1 MMKIFIQDLI
11 VIFGSLIVF
20 SCKQKAII
28 ATEETTT
35 STKTPVTITT
45 ISYDPLEEFVELNA
59 TSTFLQ
65 KSYVKSNMI
74 GYIKSVNVKYA
85 DHVNPGQSMFTLQTK
100 EADAI
105 GNTINKLD
113 PSFRFSGVNVV
124 KASSVGYVLELNHQ
138 AGDYVQDGEQLAV
151 ISNVNSFVFL
161 MNVPYEYKQYI
172 TNNKEAELTL
182 PDGTRLLG
190 TVQTSMPFMDSLSQ
204 TQAVAIRIHSP
215 LQIPQNLVARVKIV
229 KTNKAAA
236 ASLPKAA
243 VLSDETQ
250 SEFWV
255 MKLIDDSTAVKV
267 AVKKGIETGN
277 KIEIVSPS
285 FNPSE
290 RFVLT
295 GNYGLADTAKITLP
309 QAANVKTEKDSAAA
323 KK

>member
-1 MMKIFIQDLI
+1 MKIFIKNIHVILLVLI
-11 VIFGSLIVF
+11 IF
-20 SCKQKAII
+20 SCKHKETTS
-28 ATEETTT
+28 TEETKTETT
-35 STKTPVTITT
+35 TPVTVTV

-65 KSYVKSNMI
+65 KSYVKSNLT
-74 GYIKSVNVKYA
+74 GYIKSVTVKYA
-85 DHVNPGQSMFTLQTK
+85 DRVNPGQAMFTLKTK
-100 EADAI
+100 ESDAI

-113 PSFRFSGVNVV
+113 PGFRFSGVNVI
-124 KASSVGYVLELNHQ
+124 KASSGGYVSELNHQ

-151 ISNVNSFVFL
+151 ISNVNSFVFV
-161 MNVPYEYKQYI
+161 MDVPYEYKQYI

-204 TQAVAIRIHSP
+204 TQAVAIRIHS
-215 LQIPQNLVARVKIV
+215 LQQIPQHLVARVKIV
-229 KTNKAAA
+229 KTSKAAA

-255 MKLIDDSTAVKV
+255 MKLINDSIAVKV
-267 AVKKGIETGN
+267 PVKKGIETGD

-290 RFVLT
+290 RFLLT
-295 GNYGLADTAKITLP
+295 GNYGLGDTAKIILP
-309 QAANVKTEKDSAAA
+309 QAVNVKAVKDSAAE

>member
-1 MMKIFIQDLI
+1 MKPLIKYFI
-11 VIFGSLIVF
+11 VIFGTLIVY
-20 SCKQKAII
+20 SCKQKTET
-28 ATEETTT
+28 ATEETKTE
-35 STKTPVTITT
+35 TKTPVTVTSIT
-45 ISYDPLEEFVELNA
+45 YDPLEEFVELNA

-65 KSYVKSNMI
+65 KSYVKSNLT
-74 GYIKSVNVKYA
+74 GYIKSVSVKYA
-85 DHVNPGQSMFTLQTK
+85 DHVNPGQQMFTLKTK
-100 EADAI
+100 ESDAI

-113 PSFRFSGVNVV
+113 PSFRFSGVNVI
-124 KASSVGYVLELNHQ
+124 KASSGGYVSELDHQ

-151 ISNVNSFVFL
+151 ISNVNSFVFV
-161 MNVPYEYKQYI
+161 MDVPYEYKQYI
-172 TNNKEAELTL
+172 TNNKQAELTL

-204 TQAVAIRIHSP
+204 TQAVAIRVNAP
-215 LQIPQNLVARVKIV
+215 KQIPQNLVARVKII
-229 KTNKAAA
+229 KTSKAAA

-255 MKLIDDSTAVKV
+255 MKLINDSTAVKV
-267 AVKKGIETGN
+267 TVKKGIETGD

-295 GNYGLADTAKITLP
+295 GNYGLTDTAKISLP
-309 QAANVKTEKDSAAA
+309 QAGKTNTEKDSAAE

>member
-1 MMKIFIQDLI
+1 MQHLKKYIFCLLSAGLL
-11 VIFGSLIVF
+11 VTG
-20 SCKQKAII
+20 CKQKAT
-28 ATEETTT
+28 ATEETTIE
-35 STKTPVTITT
+35 TKTPVTITT

-65 KSYVKSNMI
+65 KSYVKSNLT

-85 DHVNPGQSMFTLQTK
+85 DHVNPGQGMFTLKTK

-113 PSFRFSGVNVV
+113 PGFRFSGVNVIS
-124 KASSVGYVLELNHQ
+124 ASSGGYVSELNHQ

-151 ISNVNSFVFL
+151 ISNVNSFVFI
-161 MNVPYEYKQYI
+161 MDVPYEYKQYI
-172 TNNKEAELTL
+172 TDNKEAELTL

-190 TVQTSMPFMDSLSQ
+190 IVQTSMPFMDSLSQ

-215 LQIPQNLVARVKIV
+215 QQIPQNLVARVKIV
-229 KTNKAAA
+229 KTSKAAA

-255 MKLIDDSTAVKV
+255 MKLINDSTAVKV
-267 AVKKGIETGN
+267 AVKKGIETGD

-309 QAANVKTEKDSAAA
+309 QTGNVKTEKDSAAE

>member
-1 MMKIFIQDLI
+1 MKVFKICLIIFFVLC
-11 VIFGSLIVF
+11 IVF
-20 SCKQKAII
+20 SCSHKATSE
-28 ATEETTT
+28 TEETTT
-35 STKTPVTITT
+35 ASKTPVTITT

-65 KSYVKSNMI
+65 KSFIKSNLN
-74 GYIKSVNVKYA
+74 GYIKSVSVKYA
-85 DHVNPGQSMFTLQTK
+85 DHVNPGQLMFTLQTK
-100 EADAI
+100 ESDAI

-113 PSFRFSGVNVV
+113 PGFRFSGVNVI
-124 KASSVGYVLELNHQ
+124 KANSGGYVLELNHQ

-161 MNVPYEYKQYI
+161 MDVPYEYKQYI
-172 TNNKEAELTL
+172 SNNKQAELTL

-190 TVQTSMPFMDSLSQ
+190 TVQTSLPFMDSLSQ
-204 TQAVAIRIHSP
+204 TQAVAIRVHSP
-215 LQIPQNLVARVKIV
+215 QQIPQNLVARVKIV
-229 KTNKAAA
+229 KSSKAAA

-267 AVKKGIETGN
+267 AVKKGIETGD
-277 KIEIVSPS
+277 KIEIISPS
-285 FNPSE
+285 FTPAE

-295 GNYGLADTAKITLP
+295 GNYGLADTAKISLP
-309 QAANVKTEKDSAAA
+309 QAGNLKIETDSAAE

>member
-1 MMKIFIQDLI
+1 MKVFIKYLIAIF
-11 VIFGSLIVF
+11 VSLIFF
-20 SCKQKAII
+20 SCKHKDAA
-28 ATEETTT
+28 ATEETIAE
-35 STKTPVTITT
+35 TKTPVTITT

-65 KSYVKSNMI
+65 KSFLKSNLN
-74 GYIKSVNVKYA
+74 GYIKSVSVKYG

-100 EADAI
+100 ESDAI

-113 PSFRFSGVNVV
+113 PGFRFSGVNVI
-124 KASSVGYVLELNHQ
+124 KANSGGYVLELNHQ
-138 AGDYVQDGEQLAV
+138 LGDYVQDGEQLAV

-161 MNVPYEYKQYI
+161 MDVPYEYKQYI
-172 TNNKEAELTL
+172 SNNKQAELTL

-190 TVQTSMPFMDSLSQ
+190 TVQTSLPFMDSLSQ

-215 LQIPQNLVARVKIV
+215 QQIPQNLVARVKIV
-229 KTNKAAA
+229 KTRKAAA

-267 AVKKGIETGN
+267 AVKKGIETGD

-285 FNPSE
+285 FTPSE

-295 GNYGLADTAKITLP
+295 GNYGLSDTAKILLP
-309 QAANVKTEKDSAAA
+309 QAGNLKTGKDSAAE
-323 KK
+323 KE

>member
-1 MMKIFIQDLI
+1 MKNFTKYLIAIF
-11 VIFGSLIVF
+11 VSCIVF
-20 SCKQKAII
+20 SCKQKATKE
-28 ATEETTT
+28 TEETKIV
-35 STKTPVTITT
+35 TKTPVTITS

-74 GYIKSVNVKYA
+74 GYIKSVNIKYA

-113 PSFRFSGVNVV
+113 PGFRFSGVNVI
-124 KASSVGYVLELNHQ
+124 KASSGGYVSELNHQ

-151 ISNVNSFVFL
+151 ISNVNSFIFV

-172 TNNKEAELTL
+172 TNNKQAELTL

-204 TQAVAIRIHSP
+204 TQAVAIRLHSP
-215 LQIPQNLVARVKIV
+215 QQIPQNLVARVKIV
-229 KTNKAAA
+229 KNSKAAA

-267 AVKKGIETGN
+267 AVKKGIETGD

-295 GNYGLADTAKITLP
+295 GNYGLADTAKISLP
-309 QAANVKTEKDSAAA
+309 QAVNIKTEKDSAAE

>member
-1 MMKIFIQDLI
+1 MKIFTKYLI
-11 VIFGSLIVF
+11 AIFVSCIVF
-20 SCKQKAII
+20 SCKEKATTE
-28 ATEETTT
+28 TEEKKIE
-35 STKTPVTITT
+35 TKTPVTITT
-45 ISYDPLEEFVELNA
+45 ISNDPLEESVELNA

-65 KSYVKSNMI
+65 KSFVKSNLN
-74 GYIKSVNVKYA
+74 GYIKSVSVKYA

-113 PSFRFSGVNVV
+113 PGFRFSGVNVI
-124 KASSVGYVLELNHQ
+124 KASSGGYVSELNHQ

-151 ISNVNSFVFL
+151 ISNVNSFVFV

-172 TNNKEAELTL
+172 TNNKQAELTL

-204 TQAVAIRIHSP
+204 TQAVAIRLHSP
-215 LQIPQNLVARVKIV
+215 QQIPQNLVARVKIV
-229 KTNKAAA
+229 KTSKASA

-267 AVKKGIETGN
+267 AVKKGIETGD

-295 GNYGLADTAKITLP
+295 GNYGLADTAKISLP
-309 QAANVKTEKDSAAA
+309 QAANIKTEKDSAAE